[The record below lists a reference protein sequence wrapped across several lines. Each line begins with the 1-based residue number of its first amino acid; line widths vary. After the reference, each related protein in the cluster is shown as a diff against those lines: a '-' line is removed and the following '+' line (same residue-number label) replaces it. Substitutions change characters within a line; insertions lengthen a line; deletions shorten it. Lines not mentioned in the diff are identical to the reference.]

1 MWTVVWR
8 VTLALALVA
17 PAFPSARPVSARISV
32 PDFSGR
38 WKFDSA
44 KSDRLALEG
53 PGRAVA
59 AILGDACAISQ
70 TADTLTLDI
79 AAGALQVRAVYRL
92 DGRPS
97 ENRSPGAPGQGDIP
111 IMSTTRWEADVLLIH
126 TKSES
131 MLGSTK
137 VQVGSLRRIWITPAG
152 DLAVERQGT
161 PAQVVP
167 AGWSVYQRVKVGPSV
182 FTRYNVNRP

>member
-8 VTLALALVA
+8 VTFALALAA
-17 PAFPSARPVSARISV
+17 PAFPTAHPVSARTSV

-38 WKFDSA
+38 WKFDSV
-44 KSDRLALEG
+44 KSDHLALEA

-59 AILGDACAISQ
+59 AILGDECAISQ

-79 AAGALQVRAVYRL
+79 VAGALQVRAVYRL
-92 DGRPS
+92 DGKPS

-111 IMSTTRWEADVLLIH
+111 IVSTTRWEADVLLIH
-126 TKSES
+126 TRSES
-131 MLGSTK
+131 MLGGAK

-167 AGWSVYQRVKVGPSV
+167 AGWSVYQRVKADPGM
-182 FTRYNVNRP
+182 FTRYSVNRP